1 MLDDGRDEDS
11 TCSGKVLVNV
21 ELEPLPLSAE
31 STLWDLKHASVVC
44 RQLGCGSAVSTNNV
58 TLPTKEKMARFYS
71 DCDGSESALLDCGTT
86 VEWFSSSY
94 VQVNCTGETLTGT
107 KMNTSGETLN
117 LN

>member
-1 MLDDGRDEDS
+1 MLDDEDS
-11 TCSGKVLVNV
+11 SPCSGKLLVDV
-21 ELEPLPLSAE
+21 RGGLKLLSAE
-31 STLWDLKHASVVC
+31 SIVWDLKHASVVC